1 MATTHYL
8 SNWTGT
14 TLGNQTP
21 TAANLAR
28 AFTPTMPMCS
38 PNMDPEHMVVLM
50 DVPEDLQNALNKGM
64 KKIDLDC
71 LRENAEMVLQLFE
84 SICLQHV
91 LDGQINDKVLRRLTQ
106 RDPSVEKD
114 NADKSKQLA
123 PKSKIAR
130 SSIIGRDPWGDESLP
145 ALPSAKR
152 GTREASAATDE
163 SEEEETQSY
172 SNVQLL

>member
-1 MATTHYL
+1 MATTNYL
-8 SNWTGT
+8 SNWAGT

-21 TAANLAR
+21 TAAHLAR
-28 AFTPTMPMCS
+28 ALTPTMPMCS
-38 PNMDPEHMVVLM
+38 PSMDPERMVVLM
-50 DVPEDLQNALNKGM
+50 DIPEDLQNALNKGM

-114 NADKSKQLA
+114 NNADKGKQLA

-145 ALPSAKR
+145 ALPKR
-152 GTREASAATDE
+152 GAREASATTGE
-163 SEEEETQSY
+163 SDEEETQSY